1 MEFIPLKR
9 INDFVAMNL
18 LRCLERTVIAKMEF
32 ISLYGKNGNCEN
44 GIHSVARL
52 KEIVA
57 MEFITLHGLGI

>member
-1 MEFIPLKR
+1 
-9 INDFVAMNL
+9 MNL
-18 LRCLERTVIAKMEF
+18 LRCMERTVIAKMEF